1 VLTVTP
7 VLLYEYL
14 WKISRQ
20 KMLFFLAD
28 YSRVKDYKKMDSES
42 ERSAS
47 SNQPTGD
54 KIGHPFSSSETRRQ
68 FLKQFTITSA
78 AMTLGPHLV
87 GASSAP
93 AAEKT
98 PPVSAENAVD
108 VHLKVNGKD
117 YALKLDP
124 RTTLLDC
131 LREHLH
137 LTGSKKG
144 CDHGQ
149 CGACT
154 VHINGRRVNS
164 CLCLAA
170 MHDSEEITTVEG
182 IGQPGNLHPVQAAF
196 VACDAYQ
203 CGYCTSGQIMS
214 AVALLK
220 EPCGPEDAEV
230 KEFMSGNIC
239 RCGAYPNIVAAIQSV
254 RKNAEPSKPA

>member
-1 VLTVTP
+1 MENLP
-7 VLLYEYL
+7 P
-14 WKISRQ
+14 KDAFFSRE
-20 KMLFFLAD
+20 LSSA
-28 YSRVKDYKKMDSES
+28 KDYEKMDSEL
-42 ERSAS
+42 ERSGCDD
-47 SNQPTGD
+47 QPTGN
-54 KIGHPFSSSETRRQ
+54 KKGQSSGTPETRRQ

-78 AMTLGPHLV
+78 AMTLGPKLI
-87 GASSAP
+87 GISSAH

-98 PPVSAENAVD
+98 ATVSAENAVD

-170 MHDSEEITTVEG
+170 MHEGEEITTIEG
-182 IGQPGNLHPVQAAF
+182 IGQPENLHAMQTAF
-196 VACDAYQ
+196 VANDAYQ

-220 EPCGPEDAEV
+220 EPCGAEDADV
-230 KEFMSGNIC
+230 KECMSGNIC

-254 RKNAEPSKPA
+254 RKNTKPPEPA